1 MTQNIEVLT
10 HSSIR
15 ITGDQTI
22 YIDPFH
28 IAEAAHDA
36 DIICFA
42 HDHFDHFSPEDIAKV
57 IKADTTLVMPESMA
71 EKAAEIDCGSVVT
84 VTPGSKRELDDI
96 GLEAV
101 AAYNKWKPFHPKK
114 NGWVG
119 YILSVGGVRIYVAG
133 DTDSTE
139 ENQAVSCDVAMVP
152 IGGTFT
158 MDAKKAA
165 ELVNHLR
172 PKVAIPTHYGS
183 IAGKREAEDVFR
195 ANVDSSIPVEIK
207 MQHY

>member
-1 MTQNIEVLT
+1 MTQNIELLT

-15 ITGDQTI
+15 ITGKQTL
-22 YIDPFH
+22 YIDPFE
-28 IAEAAHDA
+28 ITAETHDA
-36 DIICFA
+36 DIICFT
-42 HDHFDHFSPEDIAKV
+42 HDHFDHFSPKDIAKV
-57 IKADTTLVMPESMA
+57 IKADTTLVLPESMA
-71 EKAAEIDCGSVVT
+71 EKAADIECGGVVT
-84 VTPGSKRELDDI
+84 VAPGSKLELGDI
-96 GLEAV
+96 ALEAV

-119 YILSVGGVRIYVAG
+119 YILTIDGLRIYIAG

-165 ELVNHLR
+165 DLVNHIR
-172 PKVAIPTHYGS
+172 PKVVIPTHYGS
-183 IAGKREAEDVFR
+183 IAGKREAEDVFQ
-195 ANVDSSIPVEIK
+195 ANVDKSIPVEIK

>member
-1 MTQNIEVLT
+1 M
-10 HSSIR
+10 
-15 ITGDQTI
+15 
-22 YIDPFH
+22 
-28 IAEAAHDA
+28 
-36 DIICFA
+36 
-42 HDHFDHFSPEDIAKV
+42 
-57 IKADTTLVMPESMA
+57 
-71 EKAAEIDCGSVVT
+71 
-84 VTPGSKRELDDI
+84 
-96 GLEAV
+96 
-101 AAYNKWKPFHPKK
+101 KPFHPKK

-119 YILSVGGVRIYVAG
+119 YILTVDGVRIYIAG
-133 DTDSTE
+133 DTDVTE

-165 ELVNHLR
+165 DLVNHIR

-195 ANVDSSIPVEIK
+195 ANVDPAIPVEIK